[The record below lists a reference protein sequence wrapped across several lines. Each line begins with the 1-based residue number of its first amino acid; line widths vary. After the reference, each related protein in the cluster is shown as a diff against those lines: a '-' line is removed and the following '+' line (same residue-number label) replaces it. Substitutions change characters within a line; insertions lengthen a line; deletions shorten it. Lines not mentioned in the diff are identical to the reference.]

1 MLAAD
6 TQQKL
11 TQAIPPP
18 PLQPWYQKGP
28 GEHGFEIEGHF

>member
-1 MLAAD
+1 MPAAD

-18 PLQPWYQKGP
+18 PQPWYQKGP

>member
-1 MLAAD
+1 MPATD

-11 TQAIPPP
+11 TQAISPPP
-18 PLQPWYQKGP
+18 PPRYHKGP